1 MFFDI
6 KVNQIGKILENFVNK
21 IYEGQRHGQ
30 RSEGSSMWHE
40 SGNIRVQT
48 ASQMSTKSK
57 AISLSDTDDCKSN
70 FSVSHRSRKVIQL
83 VLDFSMCIT
92 EVGASQ
98 LKMAA
103 VDMIKQVKQGDFVQ
117 VIIQNTGMP
126 VLISGSQSARE
137 IEFSEQFE
145 PFRAALQDATYDD
158 IDGEN
163 ATRLSLVKKAIG
175 EVPVIAP
182 VVVATKE

>member
-1 MFFDI
+1 
-6 KVNQIGKILENFVNK
+6 
-21 IYEGQRHGQ
+21 
-30 RSEGSSMWHE
+30 MWHE

-117 VIIQNTGMP
+117 VII
-126 VLISGSQSARE
+126 
-137 IEFSEQFE
+137 
-145 PFRAALQDATYDD
+145 
-158 IDGEN
+158 
-163 ATRLSLVKKAIG
+163 
-175 EVPVIAP
+175 
-182 VVVATKE
+182 